1 MTATDTTTNT
11 PTTQGLPWRA
21 KLAVVLL
28 VVLAIV
34 VVLVSNRL
42 LTDRYSA
49 DTRNRAELRLAL
61 YAGNLMAELQR
72 TSVVP
77 LLLAND
83 PELIAALK
91 DGNFSGTS
99 AKLIALEAQIGVASI
114 RLVDSDGR
122 VVGATNRNV
131 LGTSHRSEPYFI
143 EAQRAMDTV
152 FSAVKREA
160 GGFDFTY
167 SRAVMADGK
176 PVGVIVV
183 SVDLMKYERTWS
195 GLQDAIMVTDSE
207 GVVML
212 ATEPRWRGLPIAEAL
227 ALRDPPSAIAR
238 ALRATAEWAQE
249 PPDAYV
255 RGEAVMKTEARVPFR
270 GWKIM
275 TFTAYGSVREQVN
288 GILALEIM
296 GFAILMAFTFY
307 LLSRRA
313 WSRSLSRSSGNRRS
327 CGC

>member
-1 MTATDTTTNT
+1 MTAIDASSAS
-11 PTTQGLPWRA
+11 PTAPGLPWRA

-28 VVLAIV
+28 VILAVV

-42 LTDRYSA
+42 LTDRYTA
-49 DTRNRAELRLAL
+49 DTKSRAEVRLAL
-61 YAGNLMAELQR
+61 YTGNLMAELQR

-77 LLLAND
+77 LLLASD
-83 PELIAALK
+83 PDLGTALK

-99 AKLIALEAQIGVASI
+99 AKLIALQDELGVASI
-114 RLVDSDGR
+114 RLVDADGR

-131 LGTSHRSEPYFI
+131 LGTNHRNDTYFVG
-143 EAQRAMDTV
+143 AQRAKDTI
-152 FSAVKREA
+152 FSPVKRES
-160 GGFDFTY
+160 GGFDFLY
-167 SRAVMADGK
+167 SRAVMVDSK
-176 PVGVIVV
+176 PLGVIIV
-183 SVDLMKYERTWS
+183 SVDLMKYERAWA

-207 GVVML
+207 GTVML
-212 ATEPRWRGLPIAEAL
+212 STEPRWRGLPMSEAL

-238 ALRATAEWAQE
+238 ALRATAEWTQD

-270 GWKIM
+270 GWKIA

-296 GFAILMAFTFY
+296 GFAILWP
-307 LLSRRA
+307 LLSTFCRGGPGHGRC
-313 WSRSLSRSSGNRRS
+313 RSSGSRLS